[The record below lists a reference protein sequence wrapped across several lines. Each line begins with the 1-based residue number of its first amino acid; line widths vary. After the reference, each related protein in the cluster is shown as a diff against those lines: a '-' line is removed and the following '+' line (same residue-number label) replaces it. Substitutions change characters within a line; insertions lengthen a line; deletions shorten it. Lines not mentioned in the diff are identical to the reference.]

1 MSVVEKC
8 IEKLS
13 KGELIDEATVLDI
26 VQKVKEGYL
35 VEPNVVPIRSP
46 VTVAGNIHGQLSD
59 LFELFEV
66 CGPCPETN
74 YLFIGDMGDYGYW
87 GIETVLLLFSLRVK
101 YPSRITLLRGEHE
114 SRAMTLMYGLRDE
127 CLRKYGNERV
137 WAALTLAFDCL
148 PLAAVIDNT
157 IFVAHGGISK
167 EAKKIDN
174 IRVLN
179 RFQEI
184 PNTGAMAELIWS
196 DPDDDPPKRQGPGI
210 LYGQALVNEFVTT
223 NKITHIVRGHKLCPY
238 GFNRSHNGI
247 TVTVWSAPNFLG
259 SCGNA
264 GAALEISEHAPILT
278 AAARPASAGLK
289 TRLNNRDGKFFFNTF
304 LAAPDP
310 VRLQPYPNA
319 YDELPRGIPEYF
331 K

>member
-8 IEKLS
+8 IEKLY
-13 KGELIDEATVLDI
+13 KGELIDEATVLEI
-26 VQKVKEGYL
+26 IQKVKEGYL
-35 VEPNVVPIRSP
+35 VEPNVVPIKSP
-46 VTVAGNIHGQLSD
+46 VTVAGNIHGQISD
-59 LFELFEV
+59 LIELFNV

-87 GIETVLLLFSLRVK
+87 GIETILLLFSLRVK

-114 SRAMTLMYGLRDE
+114 SREMTIIYGLRDE

-137 WAALTLAFDCL
+137 WTALALAFECL
-148 PLAAVIDNT
+148 PLAAVVDNS

-167 EAKKIDN
+167 SAMKIDN

-184 PNTGAMAELIWS
+184 PHDGPMADIIWS
-196 DPDDDPPKRQGPGI
+196 DPDDEKPKRPGPGT
-210 LYGQALVNEFVTT
+210 LYGQPLVDEFVRA
-223 NKITHIVRGHKLCPY
+223 NRITHIVRGHKICPK
-238 GFNRSHNGI
+238 GFKRCHNDVTI
-247 TVTVWSAPNFLG
+247 TIWSAPNFLG

-264 GAALEISEHAPILT
+264 GAALEISEHAPILM
-278 AAARPASAGLK
+278 AAQGGANPAMKK
-289 TRLNNRDGKFFFNTF
+289 TGNRDGKFFFNTF
-304 LAAPDP
+304 AAAPDC
-310 VRLQPYPNA
+310 VRMQPYPDA
-319 YDELPRGIPEYF
+319 YLELPRGIPDYF